1 MGGEIKFYKCSQA
14 QYDGLAEIG
23 KINPDALYFIMDKP
37 GIYVGDVQLSKMNNP
52 KTTQTEGKSYMVVFG
67 E

>member
-1 MGGEIKFYKCSQA
+1 MGAVKFYKCSQA
-14 QYDGLAEIG
+14 QYDELAEIG
-23 KINPDALYFIMDKP
+23 NINPDAFYLIMDEP

-52 KTTQTEGKSYMVVFG
+52 QITQTEGKSYTVIFG